1 MSYVKLEFEM
11 YAHET
16 VLKQV
21 LQQHYTSDEINLNTE
36 KKEPDDLLESP
47 LCEGGALQV
56 PHSPD
61 LVCQLLPLLAL
72 DGGVAVIG
80 ESLQRLL
87 VLPQIYL
94 GSCKWN
100 MFISNDTFV
109 CSDDTY

>member
-1 MSYVKLEFEM
+1 MSLS
-11 YAHET
+11 
-16 VLKQV
+16 LKCMHMRRFKNKF

-100 MFISNDTFV
+100 MFISHYTFG

>member
-1 MSYVKLEFEM
+1 MNPQYCFCCV
-11 YAHET
+11 
-16 VLKQV
+16 
-21 LQQHYTSDEINLNTE
+21 
-36 KKEPDDLLESP
+36 DLLESP